1 MISSGGRRARA
12 GFSLVELLGVM
23 AVIAFMFTVA
33 GVSIDAFVPKE
44 RLNTAVRTLTEQLR
58 ELRSEAISRNLQYYV
73 EYDLDENRFR
83 RYTPFSIEGALFRE
97 GEDDDDE
104 RFVFPWE
111 NLPPG
116 VEIAAVDVAGDV
128 RTEGRTFARFD
139 PRGAASDHIVTLYQ
153 PRYENYFT
161 IEVLALT
168 GTFKFHRGLY
178 EREPA
183 DDGDFE

>member
-1 MISSGGRRARA
+1 MISSGGRRARG

-73 EYDLDENRFR
+73 EYDLDEHRFR

-97 GEDDDDE
+97 GEDDDEE

-116 VEIAAVDVAGDV
+116 VEFAAVDVAGDV
-128 RTEGRTFARFD
+128 RTDGRTFARFD

-153 PRYENYFT
+153 PRYANYFT
-161 IEVLALT
+161 VV
-168 GTFKFHRGLY
+168 
-178 EREPA
+178 
-183 DDGDFE
+183 